1 MDDQR
6 QAFEQWAREIQ
17 LWRGFQRSEFNSDQ
31 YQSEAIQA
39 AWEAWQAA
47 TAHTLKTAGKS
58 WVI

>member
-47 TAHTLKTAGKS
+47 TVYTLKTAGKS